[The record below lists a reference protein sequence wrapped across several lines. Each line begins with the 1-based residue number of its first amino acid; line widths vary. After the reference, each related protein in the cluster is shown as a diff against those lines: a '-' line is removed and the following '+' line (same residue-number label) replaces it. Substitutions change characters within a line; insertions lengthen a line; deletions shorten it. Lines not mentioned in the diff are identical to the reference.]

1 MITFSIPY
9 EKKTD
14 KTTAEIILTVQRIEE
29 NIEKNK
35 INIKVYSQV
44 DMKTAVKPDM
54 AKNKG
59 FAEIKK
65 YVQKLYNYSKI
76 MN

>member
-1 MITFSIPY
+1 
-9 EKKTD
+9 
-14 KTTAEIILTVQRIEE
+14 
-29 NIEKNK
+29 
-35 INIKVYSQV
+35 
-44 DMKTAVKPDM
+44 MKTAVKPDM

-65 YVQKLYNYSKI
+65 YIQKLYDYSKN